1 MNFYMSVEQ
10 CGTQQEHHSMST
22 VVAKLFLK
30 LQLVVL
36 NNFFLDLGWM
46 FNYLKKGMF
55 EKKNALE
62 RLLTGF
68 I

>member
-10 CGTQQEHHSMST
+10 CGTQQEEHHSMSI

-30 LQLVVL
+30 LLLVVL

-46 FNYLKKGMF
+46 FNYLRKGMF
-55 EKKNALE
+55 EGEKML
-62 RLLTGF
+62 
-68 I
+68 